1 MVSISE
7 EARLDQISAGGQ
19 NWGSARTLPAHLS
32 LALKFLQVNNVGA
45 RQSKPRCFLDAVR
58 LLFSRQVA
66 RRNNP
71 GKTFLDKLIGLG
83 SPRMRLFAN
92 N

>member
-1 MVSISE
+1 M
-7 EARLDQISAGGQ
+7 
-19 NWGSARTLPAHLS
+19 
-32 LALKFLQVNNVGA
+32 GA

-92 N
+92 GCPRRIESGEDTGDIDGS